1 MADHDTAARPGVTSP
16 GTAIT
21 FGTAAVVED
30 YDDRMLSQQ
39 RAEPGV
45 RPSPLFFAILAVTAV
60 AGWLT
65 TTDIGLPRIA
75 IFVFILGAWTLSVI
89 FHEFAHA
96 FLAWRGGDRSV
107 PQRGYLTLDPRT
119 YTHPVMSFGIPL
131 FFIIMGGIG
140 LPGGAVLL
148 NRAVL
153 SDRRASVVALAG
165 PATNLTIGL
174 ISLGLVGFDVIDGTT
189 APFLASAVAF
199 FGFLQ
204 IAVFVLNMLP
214 IPGFDGYAAV
224 EPLLSPATQQLMR
237 PVATY
242 GPLIA
247 ILVIWRVD
255 PVADG
260 FWSAVTFI
268 TDGLGVELEQW
279 ACGLEQFR
287 FWNSDLPARCQ
298 T

>member
-1 MADHDTAARPGVTSP
+1 MGP
-16 GTAIT
+16 
-21 FGTAAVVED
+21 
-30 YDDRMLSQQ
+30 MLSQQ

-45 RPSPLFFAILAVTAV
+45 RPSPIFFAILALTAV
-60 AGWLT
+60 AAWLT
-65 TTDIGLPRIA
+65 TADIGLPRVA
-75 IFVFILGAWTLSVI
+75 IFVFILGAWTLSLI

-119 YTHPVMSFGIPL
+119 YTHPVMSFAIPL

-153 SDRRASVVALAG
+153 TDRRASLVALAG
-165 PATNLTIGL
+165 PFTNLVIGL
-174 ISLGLVGFDVIDGTT
+174 ICLGLVGFDVIDGGSV
-189 APFLASAVAF
+189 PYLATAVAF

-214 IPGFDGYAAV
+214 VPGFDGYAAI

-247 ILVIWRVD
+247 ILVIWRVQ
-255 PVADG
+255 PVNDA
-260 FWSAVTFI
+260 FWSAISYI
-268 TDGLGVELEQW
+268 TAALGVERADLT
-279 ACGLEQFR
+279 CGYLQFR
-287 FWNSDLPARCQ
+287 FWESGLPDRCS
-298 T
+298 